1 MAQRPPRRSMQAGGL
16 LVAGRLLVA
25 ALAVGI
31 QPAAAYSGAGLAL
44 RRPVLPLQRAQLALC
59 AASDNAQ
66 SGALPEPP
74 PAAAAAPTS
83 APGRARAWLTKWT
96 KFDREALGKL
106 GVDAFFTYG
115 LVSNFNAGLTIS
127 FAWFSFCQQT
137 GLSPLAPGQ
146 WPKFLLTYGVIY
158 ATFGTVTRPLRMA
171 FSVSVTPLFS
181 AVMKRLQA
189 RMPFA
194 QTRPK
199 LNRTLTLLLFSV
211 VGNMLCTFL
220 LIAAGVWA
228 AGIASGVPPFPAG
241 ARLPFSGRVAA
252 AV

>member
-1 MAQRPPRRSMQAGGL
+1 MQESAL
-16 LVAGRLLVA
+16 LLA

-31 QPAAAYSGAGLAL
+31 QPVTAYSGLGLRSAL
-44 RRPVLPLQRAQLALC
+44 RWPVVPLQRAQHALC
-59 AASDNAQ
+59 TESDGSE
-66 SGALPEPP
+66 SGALPAPPEPP

-83 APGRARAWLTKWT
+83 APGRARAWLTKWNT
-96 KFDREALGKL
+96 FDRTALGKL

-115 LVSNFNAGLTIS
+115 LVSNLNAGLTIS

-181 AVMKRLQA
+181 SVMKRLQA

-194 QTRPK
+194 ETRPK

-220 LIAAGVWA
+220 LIAAGVWT
-228 AGIASGVPPFPAG
+228 AGIVSGVPPFPAS
-241 ARLPFSGRVAA
+241 AQLPFAGRVAA
-252 AV
+252 A